1 MEKQVAAW
9 PVNQRIPTIYRYI
22 APWCWSPW
30 HERDHKRVQ
39 KNSRTNKKQP
49 QEYHDLWSTYNRQY
63 KKLGV
68 KLKNVENDQI
78 KMEKAGERKNRKANR
93 RKNKAGIEK

>member
-1 MEKQVAAW
+1 MMHVYHHNMNMTTKEFK
-9 PVNQRIPTIYRYI
+9 
-22 APWCWSPW
+22 
-30 HERDHKRVQ
+30 

-49 QEYHDLWSTYNRQY
+49 QEYDDLWSTYNRQH